1 MYININIFYIYK
13 YKEKKKNKTKKNIRN
28 IYYSILIINVYVYKK
43 YRSLKNFI
51 TLSKLFIY
59 KIKYFFNSL

>member
-28 IYYSILIINVYVYKK
+28 IYYSILIINVYIYKK
-43 YRSLKNFI
+43 ISIFEKFYNFI
-51 TLSKLFIY
+51 
-59 KIKYFFNSL
+59 KIVHLQN